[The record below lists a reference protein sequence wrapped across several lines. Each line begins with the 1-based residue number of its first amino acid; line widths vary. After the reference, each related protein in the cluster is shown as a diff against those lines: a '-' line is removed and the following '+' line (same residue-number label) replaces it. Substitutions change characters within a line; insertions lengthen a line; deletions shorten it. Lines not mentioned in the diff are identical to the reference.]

1 MVSKIATIERR
12 LEKLES
18 IERRLQKLEN
28 EGSLEAM
35 QKLVEDAKLEMNAVL
50 VRNGRIAK
58 QRIAE
63 ATERNEMVRKQL
75 DDYVQKTSESS
86 LDLLQR
92 TTAAMAELQA
102 LDGRMTKDLEDLIGR
117 AEALNASLENLPT
130 AGKFQAVAND
140 VTSLQKKVTKLEH
153 AGAATPSNRT
163 SLVPHR
169 PERRRSSERSST
181 NTTLQTL
188 GGLEEPTGTACVSTA
203 GYLSWRHKV
212 ESELERLSDEVSNL
226 AVGVVRENWA
236 DGDDSVDREV
246 EIRQASASLRRRG
259 RSTGAEARLAR
270 TLARN
275 ASCPAPSYPMMWVP
289 TGPDGRVS
297 PQDAVTVAANLT
309 NLQFGAARFVC
320 VPPQ

>member
-50 VRNGRIAK
+50 VRNGMIAK

-153 AGAATPSNRT
+153 AGAASPRAAAI
-163 SLVPHR
+163 
-169 PERRRSSERSST
+169 
-181 NTTLQTL
+181 Q
-188 GGLEEPTGTACVSTA
+188 
-203 GYLSWRHKV
+203 
-212 ESELERLSDEVSNL
+212 
-226 AVGVVRENWA
+226 
-236 DGDDSVDREV
+236 REV
-246 EIRQASASLRRRG
+246 KHKHDTSDTGWLR
-259 RSTGAEARLAR
+259 GAHRNRMCFHGGFPVLA
-270 TLARN
+270 
-275 ASCPAPSYPMMWVP
+275 P
-289 TGPDGRVS
+289 
-297 PQDAVTVAANLT
+297 
-309 NLQFGAARFVC
+309 
-320 VPPQ
+320 

>member
-1 MVSKIATIERR
+1 MVSKFASIERR
-12 LEKLES
+12 LEKLE
-18 IERRLQKLEN
+18 N
-28 EGSLEAM
+28 EGSLQAM
-35 QKLVEDAKLEMNAVL
+35 QKLLDDAKLEMNAVL
-50 VRNGRIAK
+50 VRNGKIAK

-63 ATERNEMVRKQL
+63 ATERHELVRKQL
-75 DDYVQKTSESS
+75 DDYVQKTSVSS
-86 LDLLQR
+86 WDLLQR

-102 LDGRMTKDLEDLIGR
+102 LDGRMTKEMEDLIVR

-140 VTSLQKKVTKLEH
+140 VTSLQKKVSKLEH
-153 AGAATPSNRT
+153 AGAASPSNRS

-181 NTTLQTL
+181 STTPQTL
-188 GGLEEPTGTACVSTA
+188 GGLEEHTGIACVSTA
-203 GYLSWRHKV
+203 GFLPWRHKV

-236 DGDDSVDREV
+236 DGDESVDREV

-270 TLARN
+270 NLARN

-289 TGPDGRVS
+289 AGPDGRVS
-297 PQDAVTVAANLT
+297 TQDAVTAAANMA
-309 NLQFGAARFVC
+309 NLQFTAAPFVC